1 MKPFHWSLP
10 AYRHVG
16 FAAGVH
22 GFSHGV
28 DQVAADAEVAH
39 LHLAL
44 SVDQHVGGL
53 HIYGERD
60 GPHSGQRLVRVQ
72 PRHGGHWVRRRVTLF
87 LPLSIRHT
95 VAAAGFDTERINTLM
110 TTFCAVS

>member
-1 MKPFHWSLP
+1 MKLFHWSLP

-22 GFSHGV
+22 GFGHGV

-44 SVDQHVGGL
+44 RVDQHVGGL
-53 HIYGERD
+53 HIYGERETD
-60 GPHSGQRLVRVQ
+60 HSLCTGPSRRSPGR
-72 PRHGGHWVRRRVTLF
+72 VRRRVTLF
-87 LPLSIRHT
+87 
-95 VAAAGFDTERINTLM
+95 
-110 TTFCAVS
+110 

>member
-1 MKPFHWSLP
+1 MKHLSLALCSTFP

-16 FAAGVH
+16 FAASVH

-28 DQVAADAEVAH
+28 NQVAADAKVTH

-53 HIYGERD
+53 HIYDTKDKVFCAATGAD
-60 GPHSGQRLVRVQ
+60 AGLSPKAAVAATRLALRSVVQ
-72 PRHGGHWVRRRVTLF
+72 TDCVTLF
-87 LPLSIRHT
+87 
-95 VAAAGFDTERINTLM
+95 
-110 TTFCAVS
+110 

>member
-1 MKPFHWSLP
+1 MSALFESRDAIKPFHWSLP

-22 GFSHGV
+22 GFGHGV

-44 SVDQHVGGL
+44 RVDQHVGGL
-53 HIYGERD
+53 HVCGGRD
-60 GPHSGQRLVRVQ
+60 GPQFVFGDKEGTNCGVASDWLSPLCMTCRLLCRCSNALTICNDKVHV
-72 PRHGGHWVRRRVTLF
+72 
-87 LPLSIRHT
+87 
-95 VAAAGFDTERINTLM
+95 
-110 TTFCAVS
+110 